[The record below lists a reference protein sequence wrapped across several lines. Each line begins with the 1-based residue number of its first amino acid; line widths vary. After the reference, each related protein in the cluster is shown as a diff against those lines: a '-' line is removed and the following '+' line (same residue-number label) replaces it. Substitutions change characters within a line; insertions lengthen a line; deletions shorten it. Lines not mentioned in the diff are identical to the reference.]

1 MQFLV
6 SIYCFQKCFKKEKVS
21 ESIQCKSSIVK
32 IMFPSKS
39 SNFSIIS
46 RHMLLI
52 ELSTFILKSERGL
65 IPIVLS
71 IVVLIKFPVNFSID
85 DVLSTNLFVFNK
97 SLKASKKGSN
107 ETVSS
112 VCISSQSP

>member
-1 MQFLV
+1 
-6 SIYCFQKCFKKEKVS
+6 
-21 ESIQCKSSIVK
+21 
-32 IMFPSKS
+32 
-39 SNFSIIS
+39 
-46 RHMLLI
+46 MLLI

-112 VCISSQSP
+112 VCIHRNLHKTNSNYFLKIYFLFHSD